1 VTDGG
6 GPSRAGADRFSL
18 ADAVPLIG
26 QLRGYSKRAL
36 GRDAVAGLSI
46 AATLVPQALAYGQV
60 AGLTPA
66 AGLYTAVGAAL
77 AFSLVT
83 STRVVA
89 VVPSS
94 TLAIM
99 TFAAVHGPAAG
110 DPRKAAAL
118 AGCLAVLVGLLCV
131 ASPLLRMQRISDLLS
146 EPVMLG
152 YLAGSAVV
160 IFAGQLGVLVGV
172 PAKGEGALP
181 KLWYVLTHM
190 GQAHVVTAM
199 VGLGAVAALLL
210 LRWHRTPVPASLMVV
225 VAAIVASAVFGL
237 GERGVAV
244 VGAVTGGVLLPGIIG
259 VTGAEVWALLP
270 AASGIA
276 LIAIVE
282 TVYATRATADPGA
295 GRVSLGRESVAL
307 GAASVASGVLGG
319 FAPSGSTSKSQ
330 SARSAGAHSQLF
342 QMGTVVVV
350 LFALLS
356 GGPIFALL
364 PLTVLAATLLALTV
378 PRLIDVPGFLRLWR
392 GWRGEAV
399 LALLAAACV
408 VVFGVLYGVLIAVLL
423 AAGQMLH
430 RTAYPHDSVLAVTN
444 PDEPA
449 REVDEHQLPRTD
461 VLIYRV
467 DAPLFFA
474 NIGRVTDRIRA
485 LTATCQPDL
494 RYLILDAEAVF
505 YLDASAA
512 DNLAELTLDLRG
524 RGCELL
530 LARVRTLVLAT
541 LQANPYRDGATRDLH
556 AFPSVRQAYAYAH
569 KQLELRGEAGED
581 KTERSEG

>member
-1 VTDGG
+1 VTATGK
-6 GPSRAGADRFSL
+6 RRTGAKRLSL
-18 ADAVPLIG
+18 VDALPLVG

-36 GRDAVAGLSI
+36 GRDAVAALSV

-83 STRVVA
+83 STRLVA

-99 TFAAVHGPAAG
+99 TFEAVHGPAAG
-110 DPRKAAAL
+110 DPAKAAAL
-118 AGCLAVLVGLLCV
+118 AGCLAVFVGLLCV

-146 EPVMLG
+146 EPVLLG

-160 IFAGQLGVLVGV
+160 IFAGQVGVLIGV
-172 PAKGEGALP
+172 RAEGEGALR
-181 KLWYVLTHM
+181 KLWYVITHL
-190 GQAHVVTAM
+190 GQAHAITA
-199 VGLGAVAALLL
+199 VLGLTAVAALLL
-210 LRWHRTPVPASLMVV
+210 LKRYVTRVPASLVV
-225 VAAIVASAVFGL
+225 LAAAVVASAVFGL
-237 GERGVAV
+237 AERGVAV
-244 VGAVTGGVLLPGIIG
+244 VGAVTGGELLPDLTS
-259 VTGAEVWALLP
+259 VTGAEARALFS
-270 AASGIA
+270 AATGMA

-282 TVYATRATADPGA
+282 TVSAIRKTADPGA
-295 GRVSLGRESVAL
+295 GHISLGRESVAL
-307 GAASVASGVLGG
+307 GAASMASGVLGG

-330 SARSAGAHSQLF
+330 SARGAGAHSQLF
-342 QMGTVVVV
+342 QIGTVVLV
-350 LFALLS
+350 LFVLLG
-356 GGPIFALL
+356 GGPAITQL
-364 PLTVLAATLLALTV
+364 PLAVLAATIVAGTV
-378 PRLIDVPGFLRLWR
+378 PHLIDVPGFLRLWR
-392 GWRGEAV
+392 GWRGEAI
-399 LALLAAACV
+399 LALATALAV
-408 VVFGVLYGVLIAVLL
+408 VVFGVLPGVLIAVLL
-423 AAGQMLH
+423 AAAQMLR

-474 NIGRVTDRIRA
+474 NVGRVGDRIRA
-485 LTATCQPDL
+485 LAATCQPNL
-494 RYLILDAEAVF
+494 RYLILDGESVF

-512 DNLAELTLDLRG
+512 DAMAEFTLDMRG

-530 LARVRTLVLAT
+530 LARVRKPVLTT
-541 LQANPYRDGATRDLH
+541 LQTNPYRDGATRDLR

-569 KQLELRGEAGED
+569 SQLQKRTEEGGTEA
-581 KTERSEG
+581 R